1 MPRSGRNGRK
11 FSGHKRRG
19 DNLLMK
25 FNLVLWHPPK
35 KKFHWSVGI
44 LFDFSKMK
52 MNEPK
57 AVKESSV
64 LSHECLTPKS
74 TVRMVKAWKLSF

>member
-1 MPRSGRNGRK
+1 MPRS
-11 FSGHKRRG
+11 
-19 DNLLMK
+19 D
-25 FNLVLWHPPK
+25 
-35 KKFHWSVGI
+35 VGI